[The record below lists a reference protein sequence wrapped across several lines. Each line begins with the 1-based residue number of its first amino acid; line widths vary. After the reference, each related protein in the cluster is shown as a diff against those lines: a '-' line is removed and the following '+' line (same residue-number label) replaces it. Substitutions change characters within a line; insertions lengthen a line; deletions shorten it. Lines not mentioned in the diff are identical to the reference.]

1 MLELKQ
7 VLEGFAMNKQMTQEE
22 KQQAYDA
29 WFIAEVDKGI
39 AAVESGDVLTDEQAT
54 LEMNVFMAELHQ
66 KYGPKA
72 A

>member
-1 MLELKQ
+1 MPKP
-7 VLEGFAMNKQMTQEE
+7 MTQDE

-39 AAVESGDVLTDEQAT
+39 AAVESGDVLTDEESKS
-54 LEMNVFMAELHQ
+54 EMSAFMAALH
-66 KYGPKA
+66 KEYGQKA